1 MIHLVTYDIE
11 IDRVRDRI
19 ARLLSRYG
27 QRVQES
33 VFECAMDE
41 RELETLI
48 GALRENLADDP
59 EADVRLYRICAT
71 CFAAARGIGAVRRSD
86 LSTRCIIV

>member
-1 MIHLVTYDIE
+1 MIYLVTYDIE
-11 IDRVRDRI
+11 IDRVRDRV

-27 QRVQES
+27 QRVQDS

-41 RELETLI
+41 RELEILV
-48 GALRENLADDP
+48 GELRKNLADDP
-59 EADVRLYRICAT
+59 EADVRLYRLCVT
-71 CFAAARGIGAVRRSD
+71 CFAAARGIGAIRRSD